1 MNIIEKR
8 DYIHS
13 HLHLADNEIIEEM
26 YSKIH
31 STIKRKR
38 VIVGFDANGN
48 QISSAQFLKE
58 LKDSENQIKNGEFL
72 TIEQLEKEAEEW

>member
-8 DYIHS
+8 EYIHS
-13 HLHLADNEIIEEM
+13 HLHLADNEVIEEM

-31 STIKRKR
+31 STIKKKR
-38 VIVGFDANGN
+38 VIVGFDAEGN
-48 QISSAQFLKE
+48 QISSAQLLKE
-58 LKDSENQIKNGEFL
+58 LKDAENQIKKGDFL